1 MKVNTSQALSANAIL
16 DLFELNASE
25 KKVYEVDMNLQ
36 ILNIKICDSS
46 SHSKGGNN
54 EMFTATLSDSKF
66 KYNGFIIF
74 KGTDSDAL
82 NDADIIKVMNVTP
95 ANLKSQKSRVFIIKK
110 YELISKG
117 GDLLGEP
124 ELIKDE
130 VDIARA
136 KDKIR
141 NIKNDSEEDNFMHD
155 YDDGLNRMRR
165 NDDKISK
172 INNNNNPMIDE
183 ELDINKPVKTH
194 RNKYYTPLKQL
205 TTFSKDFQIYVRVIK
220 KSDLKTFNSSPNKNG
235 GTLFSFVILDE
246 EGNEMQVTC
255 FNKAVQKFYNVIH
268 ENKVF
273 EISGGYVKI
282 NDKKFS
288 SVKSDYKIVIDEN
301 SRVIE
306 IQDDGSIQHQ
316 KFMFTR
322 ISDLVN
328 APLYSVIDCIGY
340 VLEVGDKVIKNTKN
354 GEQPMKKVIIAD
366 TSDCKIEFTLW
377 RVFAHKEVNVGEVIA
392 LKNVKIG
399 EFNGRN
405 ISTFEESAVITN
417 PLIKEATEVRL
428 YIENH
433 KKLDTIK
440 NLSVPAVSQKES
452 NENNFLPTVFYMKD
466 VLDLLDDVIADDKLP
481 MSRIKATV
489 TQMMH
494 NDKNFY
500 GGCEDQRCKKK
511 LQQETYNWVCMSCN
525 KSYTKPTYY
534 YTLSIRVKDCSSEHW
549 IDIFGS
555 VAEKLMKITA
565 EEYKELL
572 NDRDETKLKQI
583 SNQIEFKTFFFYVKP
598 KLHFYNSIPKKKLYA
613 YKVEAIDS
621 AIEIK
626 RMTKALAIQ
635 LKI

>member
-1 MKVNTSQALSANAIL
+1 MKGNTNQLSANAIY
-16 DLFELNASE
+16 DLFDLNATE
-25 KKVYEVDMNLQ
+25 KKTYEVEMNLQ
-36 ILNIKICDSS
+36 ILNIKICDST
-46 SHSKGGNN
+46 SHQKGGNS

-74 KGTDSDAL
+74 KVTDSEPLKDG
-82 NDADIIKVMNVTP
+82 DVIKVITVTP
-95 ANLKSQKSRVFIIKK
+95 ANLKSQKSRVFIVKK

-117 GDLLGEP
+117 GEVIGDP

-130 VDIARA
+130 GDIARA
-136 KDKIR
+136 KDKV
-141 NIKNDSEEDNFMHD
+141 NQIKSECEDDNFMHD
-155 YDDGLNRMRR
+155 LDEAPSRTKRS
-165 NDDKISK
+165 DDKISK
-172 INNNNNPMIDE
+172 INKIMNFMADDD
-183 ELDINKPVKTH
+183 LDINTPVKNP
-194 RNKYYTPLKQL
+194 RNKFYTPLKQL
-205 TTFSKDFQIYVRVIK
+205 TTFSKDFRIYVRVIK

-301 SRVIE
+301 SKVME

-316 KFMFTR
+316 KFMFTK
-322 ISDLVN
+322 IADLVN
-328 APLYSVIDCIGY
+328 APLYSVVDCIGY
-340 VLEVGDKVIKNTKN
+340 VLEVGEKIIKNTKN

-405 ISTFEESAVITN
+405 ISTFEESGVITN
-417 PLIKEATEVRL
+417 PMIREATEVRY

-433 KKLDTIK
+433 KKLDTLK

-511 LQQETYNWVCMSCN
+511 LQQETYNWVCLSCN
-525 KSYTKPTYY
+525 KSYPKPTYY

-572 NDRDETKLKQI
+572 NDRDENKLRQI
-583 SNQIEFKTFFFYVKP
+583 SSNIEFKTFFFYVKP

-613 YKVEAIDS
+613 YKVEAIDCT
-621 AIEIK
+621 AEIK
-626 RMTKALAIQ
+626 RMTKALATQ
-635 LKI
+635 LKL